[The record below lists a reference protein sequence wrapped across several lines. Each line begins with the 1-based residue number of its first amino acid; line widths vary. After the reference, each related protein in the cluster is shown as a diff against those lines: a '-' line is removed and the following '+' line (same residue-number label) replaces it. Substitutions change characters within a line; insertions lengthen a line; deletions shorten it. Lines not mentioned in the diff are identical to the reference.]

1 MRANSNSAR
10 STHHRPRPY
19 SRTTIHA
26 MTLAQNLRK
35 MPRPWN
41 LPGDNDDKTQPQ
53 LANPM
58 LAWLHFRDPGK
69 SKEIEAALM
78 AKFSDMPIFAEPDA

>member
-1 MRANSNSAR
+1 
-10 STHHRPRPY
+10 
-19 SRTTIHA
+19 

-35 MPRPWN
+35 MPGPWN
-41 LPGDNDDKTQPQ
+41 LPGDDDDETPQ

-78 AKFSDMPIFAEPDA
+78 AKFPDMPSFAEPDA